1 MGFVSKLL
9 TREPRSKDIARQ
21 RLQLVLVRDRQSLSP
36 GLMQTIRDEIL
47 LAISR
52 HVEVDKENA
61 KLTLSQSAGHHR
73 LIADIP
79 LRGRGRR
86 A

>member
-36 GLMQTIRDEIL
+36 GLMQTIRDEII
-47 LAISR
+47 LAISK
-52 HVEVDKENA
+52 HLEVDEDNA
-61 KLTLSQSAGHHR
+61 KLTLSQSGGHHR
-73 LIADIP
+73 LIVDIP
-79 LRGRGRR
+79 LQGRGRR

>member
-36 GLMQTIRDEIL
+36 GLMQTIRDEII
-47 LAISR
+47 LAISK
-52 HVEVDKENA
+52 HLEVDEDNA

-79 LRGRGRR
+79 LQGRGRR

>member
-9 TREPRSKDIARQ
+9 TREPRSRDIARQ

-36 GLMQTIRDEIL
+36 GLMQTIRDEII
-47 LAISR
+47 LAISK
-52 HVEVDKENA
+52 HLEVDEDNA

-79 LRGRGRR
+79 LQGRGRR

>member
-1 MGFVSKLL
+1 MGFVSRLL

-36 GLMQTIRDEIL
+36 GLMQTIKDDIL
-47 LAISR
+47 LAISK
-52 HVEVDKENA
+52 HLEVDKDDA

-73 LIADIP
+73 LTVEVP
-79 LRGRGRR
+79 LQIRRRR

>member
-36 GLMQTIRDEIL
+36 GLMQTIRDEII
-47 LAISR
+47 LAISK
-52 HVEVDKENA
+52 HLEVDEDNT

-73 LIADIP
+73 LIVDIP
-79 LRGRGRR
+79 LQGRARR

>member
-1 MGFVSKLL
+1 MGFVSRLL

-36 GLMQTIRDEIL
+36 GLMQTIRDEII
-47 LAISR
+47 LAISK
-52 HVEVDKENA
+52 HLEVDEDNA

-79 LRGRGRR
+79 LQGRGRR